1 MTTKATIETRTARGR
16 RRPAA
21 CGRSHGP
28 CCGRSGSCGEC
39 FSAGRA
45 ATWRGTSPQPRGS
58 PGGRRSPA
66 RTASRASARPST
78 SATAQ
83 RTGSPRA
90 WAVSSAPSFP
100 AHPSGPPTSPP
111 PRPRRTTARQGQRQ
125 HPRERP
131 CGGLVG
137 GTGDVGSRTPRAASA
152 LPVET
157 VAVVRE
163 AAALMSRKDPGA
175 AEVIGRLPHQAGN
188 WMLLLEDGEL
198 SRLAALPSGDLWR
211 HVSGVQTAPG
221 LRPIAT
227 VSAGAIPTQAELDEI
242 VRRSM
247 RDLKHSTHEIA
258 RMAERPGSAPR
269 PRLPTEPLYGEEAE
283 RSFAASPRPAVAY

>member
-1 MTTKATIETRTARGR
+1 MRALARALLRALRKLWRMLFGGTGGDLARDFTAAKGL
-16 RRPAA
+16 
-21 CGRSHGP
+21 
-28 CCGRSGSCGEC
+28 
-39 FSAGRA
+39 AGRA
-45 ATWRGTSPQPRGS
+45 AIAGAHGVEGVGKTLDFSYRAAHGVAKGVGGLLGALVPRPPVGPADVAAAAAAQDNREARANDNIRGS
-58 PGGRRSPA
+58 VHA
-66 RTASRASARPST
+66 
-78 SATAQ
+78 
-83 RTGSPRA
+83 
-90 WAVSSAPSFP
+90 AVSSAAP
-100 AHPSGPPTSPP
+100 ATSARARLAPP
-111 PRPRRTTARQGQRQ
+111 P
-125 HPRERP
+125 
-131 CGGLVG
+131 L
-137 GTGDVGSRTPRAASA
+137 S
-152 LPVET
+152 PVET